1 MELFQNLTY
10 GFQVAFFAQNL
21 LYCFLGCVLGT
32 LIGVLPGIGPL
43 GTIAMLMPITFTLSP
58 VGALIMLAGIYYG
71 AQYGGSTTAILVNLP
86 GETSAVVTCID
97 GYQMARQGRAGA
109 ALAIAAIGSF
119 FAGTFCTLLIALFGP
134 LLAGIALKFGPAEYF
149 SLMLM
154 GLVAAAVLSHGDMIK
169 SLAMVAMG
177 LLLGSVGADVDSG
190 VKRFCF
196 DIFELADGIGFVV
209 IAVGVFA
216 VGEIISNL
224 GDPEERQVFTS
235 KVTGLWPTKED
246 LKKSIFPILRGTA
259 LGAFF
264 GILPGTGPAIASF
277 SSYMVE
283 KKAAQDPSRFGK
295 GAIEGVA
302 GPEAANNADAQC
314 KFIPMLTLGIPA
326 SGVMALML
334 GALTIYGITPGPQ
347 VMIKNRDLFW
357 GLIASMWVGNLML
370 VVLNLP
376 LIGLWVSLLKVPYR
390 LLFPA
395 IMVFSAIGIFS
406 LNNSPF
412 ELYLTAIFGF
422 IGFLWMKLECS
433 LAPMLLGFVLGPML
447 EESLRR
453 ALLISRGDPGVFV
466 TRPIS
471 LAFLVATVLIL
482 IVMVVPAARQ
492 RRNHVTG

>member
-1 MELFQNLTY
+1 
-10 GFQVAFFAQNL
+10 L
-21 LYCFLGCVLGT
+21 LYCFIGVLLGT

-43 GTIAMLMPITFTLSP
+43 ATIAMLMPITFNISP
-58 VGALIMLAGIYYG
+58 VAALIMLAGIFYG

-97 GYQMARQGRAGA
+97 GYQMARQGRAGP

-119 FAGTFCTLLIALFGP
+119 FAGCICTLLIAMFGP
-134 LLAGIALKFGPAEYF
+134 PIAEMALKFNSPEYF

-154 GLVAAAVLSHGDMIK
+154 GLVTAAVLAHGDMLK

-177 LLLGSVGADVDSG
+177 LLLGSVGTDVDSG
-190 VKRFCF
+190 VKRFAF
-196 DIFELADGIGFVV
+196 NVLELTDGIGFVV

-216 VGEIISNL
+216 VGEIVSNL
-224 GDPEERQVFTS
+224 GEPEERQVFTS
-235 KVTGLWPTKED
+235 KVKGLFPTKED
-246 LKKSIFPILRGTA
+246 LKQSIFPILRGTA

-264 GILPGTGPAIASF
+264 GVLPGTGPAIASF

-283 KKAAQDPSRFGK
+283 KKVAKDPSRFGR

-302 GPEAANNADAQC
+302 GPESANNADAQC

-326 SGVMALML
+326 SGTMALML
-334 GALTIYGITPGPQ
+334 GALMIHGIAPGPT
-347 VMIKNRDLFW
+347 VMTQRPDLFW

-412 ELYLTAIFGF
+412 ELYLTAGFG
-422 IGFLWMKLECS
+422 IVGFLWMKLDCS
-433 LAPMLLGFVLGPML
+433 PAPMLLGFVLGPML
-447 EESLRR
+447 EENLRR
-453 ALLISRGDPGVFV
+453 ALVISRGDPTVFI

-471 LAFLVATVLIL
+471 LGFVIATVLIL
-482 IVMVVPAARQ
+482 IMMAAPAIRK
-492 RRNHVTG
+492 RRGDITG